1 LEPRDRG
8 DQPLALAPLRY
19 RTGPDGEWAT
29 VNWQPVPARVT
40 TEVVAVDPKEIRPI
54 TPPEEVPPA
63 RSWPGWLIWAG
74 VALAGLGLLAG
85 GWELRRRLAGGAA
98 SPPPE
103 KWAARELDRVAAL
116 PLNNEDEVARFH
128 TELSDVVRRYLELRF
143 QLRAPRQTTAEFL
156 ESMRDAPQL
165 TGEQQALLRDLLER
179 CDLAKFARAAA
190 PPEECQAAAAM
201 ARTFVQQTAAP
212 AKPATSA
219 RQGKG

>member
-1 LEPRDRG
+1 M
-8 DQPLALAPLRY
+8 
-19 RTGPDGEWAT
+19 
-29 VNWQPVPARVT
+29 
-40 TEVVAVDPKEIRPI
+40 
-54 TPPEEVPPA
+54 
-63 RSWPGWLIWAG
+63 
-74 VALAGLGLLAG
+74 
-85 GWELRRRLAGGAA
+85 
-98 SPPPE
+98 
-103 KWAARELDRVAAL
+103 
-116 PLNNEDEVARFH
+116 ARFH